1 MCAPTIVRI
10 AHEQAART
18 GRRGFLGALGVTLS
32 GVTALGAAAV
42 ARPARAHAAPPSG
55 VFDLTHPLHPGLPIW
70 PGSPP
75 FTSAAVNTYDNGG
88 FAQNMLAYWEHS
100 GTHLDAPA
108 HRAPGGATTELVR
121 AEDLVAPLVVVDI
134 SARAATDADAGLT
147 VDDLERWQSEHG
159 RIPPR
164 AFVAVYS
171 GWESR
176 LTDPAAFLNLD
187 AGGAPHAPGID
198 VAAAEYLIAEHDI
211 VGVGVDTLSIDHG
224 RAVDYATHTAV
235 LGAGRYGVEM
245 LAGLAAVPPSGAT
258 VMVGA
263 PKHVGGSGGPCR
275 VFALV

>member
-55 VFDLTHPLHPGLPIW
+55 VVGRTPPQHPRQPIW

-108 HRAPGGATTELVR
+108 HRAPGGAPTELVR

-164 AFVAVYS
+164 AIGAGVT
-171 GWESR
+171 GGGSR
-176 LTDPAAFLNLD
+176 LAPAA
-187 AGGAPHAPGID
+187 AGHQKHARGAP
-198 VAAAEYLIAEHDI
+198 
-211 VGVGVDTLSIDHG
+211 
-224 RAVDYATHTAV
+224 
-235 LGAGRYGVEM
+235 
-245 LAGLAAVPPSGAT
+245 PP
-258 VMVGA
+258 
-263 PKHVGGSGGPCR
+263 P
-275 VFALV
+275 